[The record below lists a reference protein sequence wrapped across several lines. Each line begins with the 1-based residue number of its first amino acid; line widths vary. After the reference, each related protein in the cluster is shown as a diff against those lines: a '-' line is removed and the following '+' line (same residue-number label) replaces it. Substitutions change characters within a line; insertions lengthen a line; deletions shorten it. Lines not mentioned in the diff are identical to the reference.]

1 MFRPALALILMAAT
15 VASAEVPDDWKKISG
30 LLKDFDYEVEKR
42 DDWVQATH
50 DEYLNMFIKGYKKG
64 VLLQAYFET
73 SDMDVSE
80 RTIRKLNN
88 KLSRNATVAR
98 FYIDSDGDLMC
109 EAWYPGK
116 WDEDR
121 FEIFLEAWHDDTE
134 GQYSP
139 IIPVLGD

>member
-1 MFRPALALILMAAT
+1 MFRSALAFILMAAT

-30 LLKDFDYEVEKR
+30 LLKDFDYEVEKK

-50 DEYLNMFIKGYKKG
+50 DEYPNMFIKGYKKG

-88 KLSRNATVAR
+88 KLNLNATVAR

-109 EAWYPGK
+109 ETWHPGK

-121 FEIFLEAWHDDTE
+121 FDIFLEAWHDDTK
-134 GQYSP
+134 GQYST
-139 IIPVLGD
+139 ISVLTD